1 MTEVRVQ
8 SRYML
13 RFIVHLRF
21 RAMFLYRS
29 GSFICARRQET
40 SRF

>member
-8 SRYML
+8 SRYVFLFMA
-13 RFIVHLRF
+13 HLRF
-21 RAMFLYRS
+21 RAMFIYRS
-29 GSFICARRQET
+29 GSFMWAPRQET